1 MKDLETEICIFVV
14 YPSTTKIVARTFRY
28 NLFMVVQ
35 RARQRSQDNKE
46 VLIKMAARAFHRPA
60 RRGQTRVNTLSL
72 IAIFFNKFTFL
83 RNPRYKFGL
92 H

>member
-1 MKDLETEICIFVV
+1 MKN
-14 YPSTTKIVARTFRY
+14 VARTFRY

-46 VLIKMAARAFHRPA
+46 VLIKMAARAFHRPRA

-72 IAIFFNKFTFL
+72 IAIFFNKLTFL